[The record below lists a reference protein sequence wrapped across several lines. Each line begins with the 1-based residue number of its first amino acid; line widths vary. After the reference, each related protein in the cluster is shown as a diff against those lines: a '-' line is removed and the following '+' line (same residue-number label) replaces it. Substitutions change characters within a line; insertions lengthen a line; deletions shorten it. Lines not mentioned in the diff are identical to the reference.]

1 MDVVQQSKAGSSS
14 ERVTPDMRWAMFW
27 LFWLYYALSG
37 FEVILAF
44 QGRGDE
50 LGLAV
55 AAFAVLTFIA
65 GGLTTAA
72 CCARSDGVG
81 LLVWVERFPDR
92 VMQSAQLTG
101 LVLLLAALFSG
112 TPWGAGLEVLHDP
125 VFMVGFGLTAL
136 ALFCGVKPVFRRRR
150 T

>member
-1 MDVVQQSKAGSSS
+1 
-14 ERVTPDMRWAMFW
+14 MFW

-37 FEVILAF
+37 FEVILAL
-44 QGRGDE
+44 RGLGDG

-55 AAFAVLTFIA
+55 AAFAALTFIA

-92 VMQSAQLTG
+92 VVQSAQLTG
-101 LVLLLAALFSG
+101 LVLLLAALFSL
-112 TPWGAGLEVLHDP
+112 TPWGAGLEALHDP

-136 ALFCGVKPVFRRRR
+136 ALFCGVKPIFGRRW
-150 T
+150 TS

>member
-1 MDVVQQSKAGSSS
+1 
-14 ERVTPDMRWAMFW
+14 MRWAMFW

-44 QGRGDE
+44 RGLGDE

-65 GGLTTAA
+65 GGLTMAA
-72 CCARSDGVG
+72 CCARGDGVG

-92 VMQSAQLTG
+92 VMQSVQQTG
-101 LVLLLAALFSG
+101 LVLLLAALYSL
-112 TPWGAGLEVLHDP
+112 TPWGAGLEALFAP
-125 VFMVGFGLTAL
+125 VFMVGCGLTAF
-136 ALFCGVKPVFRRRR
+136 ALFCGVKPIFRRRW